1 MVRPSRDAAV
11 RLELLGKE
19 WTTTKFI
26 RTLNFTGNSVIPK
39 HRTEGIKAAAFS
51 DAEAEYL
58 AENFIGRVGTASPS
72 GQPHVVPVGY
82 RFDGSTIT
90 FGGWNLARS
99 LKYRNLMANNRVA
112 FVVDDVVSAKPWR
125 VRGIEIRG
133 RAELVTSK
141 DDVSM
146 IRIIP
151 LNIRSWGLE
160 A

>member
-1 MVRPSRDAAV
+1 MFEKERVDRRAPS
-11 RLELLGKE
+11 
-19 WTTTKFI
+19 
-26 RTLNFTGNSVIPK
+26 
-39 HRTEGIKAAAFS
+39 FS

-58 AENFIGRVGTASPS
+58 AENFIGRVATTSPS
-72 GQPHVVPVGY
+72 GQPHVVPVSY

-90 FGGWNLARS
+90 FGGWNLAKS
-99 LKYRNLMANNRVA
+99 LKYKNMMSNDKVA
-112 FVVDDVVSAKPWR
+112 FVVDDIVSAKPWK

-133 RAELVTSK
+133 RAELVPSS

-160 A
+160 V